1 MQDPQTTPITSAPP
15 PIGQPWTAQ
24 GGTYAGIVRGRDG
37 QPDRHMVLADARP
50 NTRLNWQAAMAW
62 AAGVEVDGHTDF
74 SLPDRYQSAVLFGN
88 LDDQFEKAWYWT
100 STPASEGYAWYQLFS
115 YGLQSSNLT
124 SYEGRARAVRL
135 IPLGS

>member
-1 MQDPQTTPITSAPP
+1 MQDAQATPTTTTPP
-15 PIGQPWTAQ
+15 PIGQPWPAQ

-50 NTRLNWQAAMAW
+50 TTRLNWQAAMTW
-62 AAGVEVDGHTDF
+62 AGDIEVDGHTDF
-74 SLPDRYQSAVLFGN
+74 VLPDRYQSAVLFGN
-88 LDDQFEKAWYWT
+88 LDDQFEKAWHWT
-100 STPASEGYAWYQLFS
+100 STPASEGYAWLQYFY
-115 YGLQSSNLT
+115 YGNQSTSTT